1 MEVSN
6 WLAANWF
13 DLLQTLGIVG
23 GLLFTAYAIRK
34 DEKGRKIGNLIAINQ
49 QHHEIWKALY
59 GRPELARVLKKEAN
73 VNSTPISDAER
84 LFVNSLILQLSTV
97 YRAMKEGMFVPLEG
111 LKEDI
116 KGFFTLPIPKNI
128 WEKIKPLQDKDFAAF
143 VENVLRVVEK

>member
-1 MEVSN
+1 MQVSQ

-34 DEKGRKIGNLIAINQ
+34 DEKGRKISNLIAMNQ
-49 QHHEIWKALY
+49 QHHEIWRELY
-59 GRPELARVLKKEAN
+59 ERPELGRVLKEEAD
-73 VNSTPISDAER
+73 VNSAPVSDAER

-97 YRAMKEGMFVPLEG
+97 FSAMKEGMFVPLEG

-116 KGFFTLPIPKNI
+116 KGFFSLPIPKNV
-128 WEKIKPLQDKDFAAF
+128 WEKNRSLQNGEFVRF
-143 VENVLRVVEK
+143 VESCLRGR

>member
-1 MEVSN
+1 MQVSQ

-34 DEKGRKIGNLIAINQ
+34 DEKGRKIGNLIAMNQ
-49 QHHEIWKALY
+49 QHHEIWRELY
-59 GRPELARVLKKEAN
+59 ERPELARVLKKEAD
-73 VNSTPISDAER
+73 VNSAPITDAEK

-116 KGFFTLPIPKNI
+116 KGFFSLPIPKNI
-128 WEKIKPLQDKDFAAF
+128 WEENKPLQNKDFVKF
-143 VENVLRVVEK
+143 VDTCLGGR